1 MSSQIGANQGN
12 LQPMPNPL
20 KPSMS
25 NQGPLASP
33 DAGRQEAIEM
43 EDYDVAPLIEEE
55 LQVVH
60 NRSKMQTY
68 AIITQTVLLT
78 CIGICII
85 AGIVVISLKFE
96 ELNDNLNSLATT
108 GKLARPLLKDATNI
122 GSTISNLTDGLGGSL
137 GLTGNNSLT
146 SGVKDIGNQL
156 VDAGKSLFSQLQDGI
171 SDLTGAPAPSRSPS
185 PSGDDDDDVANQLF
199 GPNG

>member
-1 MSSQIGANQGN
+1 MSSKGANEGN

-33 DAGRQEAIEM
+33 AAGRQEAIEI
-43 EDYDVAPLIEEE
+43 EDYEVAPLIEEE

-60 NRSKMQTY
+60 NRSKTQTY

-78 CIGICII
+78 FIGICII
-85 AGIVVISLKFE
+85 AGIVVISLQFQ
-96 ELNDNLNSLATT
+96 ELNGNLNSLATT

-122 GSTISNLTDGLGGSL
+122 GSTFSNLTSGLGNGL
-137 GLTGNNSLT
+137 GLTGNNSIA
-146 SGVKDIGNQL
+146 SGVKDFGNQL
-156 VDAGKSLFSQLQDGI
+156 VDAGKSLFGQLQDGI
-171 SDLTGAPAPSRSPS
+171 SDLTGAPPNSSPPS
-185 PSGDDDDDVANQLF
+185 PSGNNGDVNQQLF